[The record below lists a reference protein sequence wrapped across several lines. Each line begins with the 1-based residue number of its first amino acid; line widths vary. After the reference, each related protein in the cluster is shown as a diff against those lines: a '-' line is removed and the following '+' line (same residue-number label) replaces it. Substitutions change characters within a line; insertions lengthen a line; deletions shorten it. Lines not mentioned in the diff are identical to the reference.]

1 MGIDAGRVAEIM
13 GGEKV
18 LRHRVSSLADLQE
31 VVSAGLPIR
40 SLEETV
46 DYVVAGAR
54 AAVAVKDRLVPRAT
68 RARRTRLKVSESER
82 VERVARLMAMAEE
95 VWENV
100 EDARAFMNEAHPM
113 LDERSPLEMAETE
126 LGARRVERLLMKLE
140 YGLPA

>member
-18 LRHRVSSLADLQE
+18 LRQRVSSLADLQE

-46 DYVVAGAR
+46 DYVVEGAR
-54 AAVAVKDRLVPRAT
+54 AAGAVKDRLVPRAT

-100 EDARAFMNEAHPM
+100 EDARAFMNEAHPL